1 MGNITQEHKFPPLF
15 SKEHQLMTHESPVRI
30 EKNKKQLSIGVAKET
45 IMQENRVALVPNSVK
60 HLVLQGHRVFITAGA
75 GEKSNFSDLN
85 YSDAGAEIVAENKE
99 VYKADIIIKTA
110 PPTIEEID
118 FFTRDQLLISPIQIT
133 MVTKAYLEKLKQK
146 RVIAIAMEY
155 MQSEDYSFP
164 VVQIMSEI
172 AGVVAILTA
181 AEYLS
186 NSPESRKVLLGGISG
201 VPPAKVVILGA
212 GIVAEH
218 ATKTA
223 LALGASVRIFDDDIN
238 RIMKLQTRIGQQL
251 HTSTINPVY
260 LEYQLLS
267 ADVLIASIHS
277 PSGRSPMIVT
287 EEMVC
292 KMKPGAVIIDVS
304 IDQGGC
310 IETSRLTTHDKPVF
324 TKHGVVHYC
333 VPNIPSKVSRT
344 ASIAISNIL
353 TPIIIK
359 AGTMNSYELLLFQNA
374 GLRNGVYTYKGSITN
389 KYLAESFGM
398 KHTDLDLLLTYG
410 M

>member
-1 MGNITQEHKFPPLF
+1 MSQMQEEQKYPQFFPG
-15 SKEHQLMTHESPVRI
+15 QQMMTLESPVKI
-30 EKNKKQLSIGVAKET
+30 EKRKKELVIGVPKET
-45 IMQENRVALVPNSVK
+45 ILQENRVPLVPNSVK
-60 HLVLQGHRVFITAGA
+60 HLLLNGHEVVITSGA
-75 GEKSNFSDLN
+75 GEKSNFSDMD
-85 YSDAGAEIVAENKE
+85 YSEAGARIVKSNKE
-99 VYKADIIIKTA
+99 TYKADIILKTA
-110 PPTIEEID
+110 PPTIDEID
-118 FFTRDQLLISPIQIT
+118 QFQHDQLLISPLQIP
-133 MVTKAYLEKLKQK
+133 MVTKEYLEKLREK

-155 MQSEDYSFP
+155 LQSEDKSFP
-164 VVQIMSEI
+164 VVRIMSEI

-186 NSPESRKVLLGGISG
+186 NSQDSRKVLLGGISG

-218 ATKTA
+218 ATRTA

-238 RIMKLQTRIGQQL
+238 DIMRLQDRIGQHL

-260 LEYQLLS
+260 LEYQLKS
-267 ADVLIASIHS
+267 ADVLIGAIHS
-277 PSGRSPMIVT
+277 PSGRAPMVVS
-287 EEMVC
+287 EDMVR

-310 IETSRLTTHDKPVF
+310 IETSRVTTHVEPVF
-324 TKHGVVHYC
+324 IKHDVVHYC

-344 ASIAISNIL
+344 ASVAISNLL
-353 TPIIIK
+353 TPLILK
-359 AGTMNSYELLLFQNA
+359 AGKMNSYEALLYQNA

-389 KYLAESFGM
+389 QYLADFFGL
-398 KHTDLDLLLTYG
+398 KHTNLDLLLTYG

>member
-1 MGNITQEHKFPPLF
+1 MQEHNFPSVFAGQQMLT
-15 SKEHQLMTHESPVRI
+15 QESPVQI
-30 EKNKKQLSIGVAKET
+30 AKKKQELKIGIPKENT
-45 IMQENRVALVPNSVK
+45 MQENRVALVPNSVK
-60 HLVLQGHRVFITAGA
+60 HLVLNGHQVIMTKGA
-75 GEKSNFSDLN
+75 GEKSSFSDLD
-85 YSDAGAEIVAENKE
+85 YSEAGAELVSDNAEAF
-99 VYKADIIIKTA
+99 KADIIIKTT

-118 FFTRDQLLISPIQIT
+118 LFSNDQLLISPLQIP
-133 MVTKAYLEKLKQK
+133 MVTREYLEKLKEK

-155 MQSEDYSFP
+155 LQSEDKSFP
-164 VVQIMSEI
+164 VVRIMSEI

-218 ATKTA
+218 ATRTA
-223 LALGASVRIFDDDIN
+223 MSLGASVRIFDDDIN
-238 RIMKLQTRIGQQL
+238 AIMQLQNRIGQHL

-260 LEYQLLS
+260 LQYQLLS
-267 ADVLIASIHS
+267 ADVLIGSIHS
-277 PSGRSPMIVT
+277 PDGRSPIIVT
-287 EEMVC
+287 EDMVR
-292 KMKPGAVIIDVS
+292 KMKDGSVIIDVS

-310 IETSRLTTHDKPVF
+310 VETSKMTTHDQPVY

-353 TPIIIK
+353 TPLIIN
-359 AGTMNSYELLLFQNA
+359 AGKMNSYEALLYQNA
-374 GLRNGVYTYKGSITN
+374 GLRNGVYTFKGSLTN
-389 KYLAESFGM
+389 QYLANNFNL
-398 KHTDLDLLLTYG
+398 KYTRLDLLLTYG